1 MTDQQ
6 LMALRHPC
14 FLAGETVNPR
24 YGVTHTNY
32 SVIITVN
39 AGYE

>member
-6 LMALRHPC
+6 LLAMRFPC
-14 FLAGETVNPR
+14 FLAAECIHPR
-24 YGVTHTNY
+24 YRISHTNY
-32 SVIITVN
+32 SVIVTVN